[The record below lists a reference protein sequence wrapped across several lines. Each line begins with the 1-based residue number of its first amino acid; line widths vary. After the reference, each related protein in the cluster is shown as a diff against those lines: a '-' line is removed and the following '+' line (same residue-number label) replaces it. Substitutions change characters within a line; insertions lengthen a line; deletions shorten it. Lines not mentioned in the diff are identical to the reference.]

1 MTTRDDDPVHPNYD
15 GIRFQA
21 TTDRTGVIAV
31 PISAQTMPPVS
42 FMPVVDAM
50 KVTGEL
56 AELIAFVRKIDEAS
70 YLADFLSDVFA
81 DLTEAVEACAP

>member
-1 MTTRDDDPVHPNYD
+1 MATRDDDPVHPNYD

-21 TTDRTGVIAV
+21 TTDKLGVIAV

-42 FMPVVDAM
+42 VFNLTNA
-50 KVTGEL
+50 GHIANEL
-56 AELIAFVRKIDEAS
+56 ADLIAFIRGMDERS

-81 DLTEAVEACAP
+81 DLTEAIEACAP